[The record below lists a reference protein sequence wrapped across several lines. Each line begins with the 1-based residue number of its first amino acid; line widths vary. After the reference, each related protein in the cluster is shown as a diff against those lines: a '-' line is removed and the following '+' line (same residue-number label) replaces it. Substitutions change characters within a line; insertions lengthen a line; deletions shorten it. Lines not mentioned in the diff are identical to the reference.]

1 MSPRQPA
8 VLDQQTLALLEEAR
22 SVITEHIAASHRAD
36 TIRAQRD
43 HLFRQLVEHG
53 VSLGRIA
60 TELEISKGLVAAV
73 ARAADQE
80 VPAPQW
86 PTWAPNGP
94 RGKK

>member
-43 HLFRQLVEHG
+43 HLFRQLVEQG

-60 TELEISKGLVAAV
+60 TELEVSKGLVAAV

-80 VPAPQW
+80 APAPQW